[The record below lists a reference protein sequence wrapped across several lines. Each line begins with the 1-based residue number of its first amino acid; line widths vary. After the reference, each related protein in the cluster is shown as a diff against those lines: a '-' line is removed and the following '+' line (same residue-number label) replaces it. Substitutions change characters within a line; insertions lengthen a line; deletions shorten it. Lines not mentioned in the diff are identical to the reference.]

1 MTKIPKEFLFETCNE
16 LYIEK
21 DTRSFYLAHEMNKC
35 IFVNHALN
43 DCNVLNKGSFF
54 RLAFTCTVLVA
65 KPGYTI
71 EDFQITKKMN
81 CYRWL
86 LIT

>member
-21 DTRSFYLAHEMNKC
+21 DTRSFCFAHEMNLH
-35 IFVNHALN
+35 FVNRALN

-54 RLAFTCTVLVA
+54 RLAFTSTELVA

-71 EDFQITKKMN
+71 EHFQITKKMN

-86 LIT
+86 LAT